1 MRLRTIH
8 ALRRLASLLVA
19 AAVVGVA
26 DAATDG
32 VTIHANHAIAE
43 DGVPLL
49 LSGAV
54 SSGRR
59 GEAVTIEQDD
69 CGPIPWHPLRTVR
82 TGEGGG
88 WVSYAGGDQNFRLR
102 ARWKGS
108 VSKAI
113 RIGVRPELTL
123 AGVPGSLRVVIRAYD
138 WFGGKTA
145 QLQRAS
151 GTRWQ
156 TVAAAKLVKR
166 GSAGQYAQTWGT
178 FTKKVG
184 RGLYRAVLP
193 NASAAP
199 CYAAGFS
206 GTLRL

>member
-1 MRLRTIH
+1 MAVYTDIT
-8 ALRRLASLLVA
+8 ASPA
-19 AAVVGVA
+19 AG
-26 DAATDG
+26 DA
-32 VTIHANHAIAE
+32 VTIRANHAIAE

-54 SSGRR
+54 SNGRR

-88 WVSYAGGDQNFRLR
+88 WVSFAGGDENFRLR
-102 ARWKGS
+102 ARWKRS
-108 VSKAI
+108 VSKVI

-123 AGVPGSLRVVIRAYD
+123 AGVPGSLRVIIRAYD

-145 QLQRAS
+145 QLQRAR
-151 GTRWQ
+151 GTKWE
-156 TVAAAKLVKR
+156 TVATAKLVKR

-178 FTKKVG
+178 FTKRVG
-184 RGLYRAVLP
+184 PGLYRAVLP
-193 NASAAP
+193 TASAAP
-199 CYAAGFS
+199 CYVAGFS
-206 GTLRL
+206 GALRVHSVRR

>member
-1 MRLRTIH
+1 
-8 ALRRLASLLVA
+8 VA
-19 AAVVGVA
+19 I
-26 DAATDG
+26 AATDR
-32 VTIHANHAIAE
+32 VTIQANHAIAE

-54 SSGRR
+54 SNGRR

-82 TGEGGG
+82 TGSGGG
-88 WVSYAGGDQNFRLR
+88 WVSFAGGDENFRLR
-102 ARWKGS
+102 ARWRTN
-108 VSKAI
+108 VSRVI

-123 AGVPGSLRVVIRAYD
+123 AGAPGSLRVIIRAYD

-145 QLQRAS
+145 HLQVAR
-151 GTRWQ
+151 GMKWQ
-156 TVAAAKLVKR
+156 TVATAKLVKR

-184 RGLYRAVLP
+184 HGLYRAVVP
-193 NASAAP
+193 DASAAP
-199 CYAAGFS
+199 CYVNGSS

>member
-1 MRLRTIH
+1 M
-8 ALRRLASLLVA
+8 RRLASLLVVA
-19 AAVVGVA
+19 GAVAGVA
-26 DAATDG
+26 SAANDR
-32 VTIHANHAIAE
+32 VTIQANHKIAE

-54 SSGRR
+54 ASRRR

-82 TGEGGG
+82 TGNGGG
-88 WVSYAGGDQNFRLR
+88 WASYAGGNANFHLR
-102 ARWKGS
+102 ARWKRS
-108 VSKAI
+108 VSRVI
-113 RIGVRPELTL
+113 GVGVRPELTL
-123 AGVPGSLRVVIRAYD
+123 AGVSGSLRVIIRAYD

-145 QLQRAS
+145 QLQVARA
-151 GTRWQ
+151 TQWQ
-156 TVAAAKLVKR
+156 TIATANLVNR

-184 RGLYRAVLP
+184 HGLYRAVLP
-193 NASAAP
+193 PGSAAP
-199 CYAAGFS
+199 CYAVGYS